1 MNMAKWTKAKQP
13 FVDKIK
19 EAKRAEDFF
28 IGLGVTKATQER
40 MLKKRY
46 QGMAKMVHP
55 DHNPGVEEANLVLAA
70 LNILHEEA
78 ERKIADGTFGKSLA
92 TITFKD
98 RKTSKTIEKIEPL
111 TRGDIADLYTGR
123 LDGKKVVLKIASD
136 ERDSDLIK
144 NEATVLRKLA
154 EAPDADHFMKYLPT
168 LVDSIKLDGK
178 QANIFELV
186 EGSHTLEKVLSLYPD
201 GIEGRHV
208 AWIWRRLLEVSI
220 WAHLNGHLHMAI
232 IPSNI
237 LVIPNNHGIKLLDWC
252 YSGPLASTA
261 KAIVPKYEEF
271 FPPEARLKKI
281 AKGGF
286 DIFMIAKCVRS
297 LIEGVEGAK
306 KAGWSPRAPS
316 YFTGMVAACLIP
328 NPNMR
333 YHLAQEVYDQLK
345 KNVEKMYGPPKFIP
359 FELPA

>member
-1 MNMAKWTKAKQP
+1 MAKWTKAKQP

-19 EAKRAEDFF
+19 AAKTAEEFF
-28 IGLGVTKATQER
+28 IGIGTTRVTQER
-40 MLKKRY
+40 MLKRRY

-70 LNILHEEA
+70 LNVLHEEA

-98 RKTSKTIEKIEPL
+98 KSRSRSIEEIEPL

-136 ERDSDLIK
+136 ARDSDLIK
-144 NEATVLRKLA
+144 NEAAVLKDLSGT
-154 EAPDADHFMKYLPT
+154 PDADHFMKYLPT

-178 QANIFELV
+178 QANIFEFV

-201 GIEGRHV
+201 GLEGKHV

-237 LVIPNNHGIKLLDWC
+237 LILPANHGIKLLDWC
-252 YSGPLASTA
+252 YSGHVGSSA
-261 KAIVPKYEEF
+261 KAIVPEYEEF
-271 FPPEARLKKI
+271 FPPEARLKKT
-281 AKGGF
+281 AYASF
-286 DIFMIAKCVRS
+286 DLYMIAKCIRN

-306 KAGWSPRAPS
+306 KVGWSLRAPS
-316 YFTGMVAACLIP
+316 YYTGMIAACLIT

-333 YHLAQEVYDQLK
+333 YTDAQEVYDDLR